1 MVDDTNK
8 VIISRIQN
16 RRGLKQD
23 LPQPLRPG
31 EIGFAVDTRQIYIGA
46 DPNDTVSGSYNKK
59 SVFEN
64 TLGAIDTTLSIA
76 NNNIISF
83 TVPFRKYALG
93 DFDAVTKTASWLPTS
108 LSQVGSSLSVFPANS
123 VVLVNATVASNAVS
137 TVVELDS
144 WDDNIHVGDI
154 ASGVGTF
161 ATVIGTNS
169 IANTVTLS
177 ANVTVTD
184 GDVITF
190 IPNNI
195 INVMTNS
202 AFKASDIT
210 VTKNGVV
217 LVGYDGSSTPAS
229 NSDYAFSANTSAAN
243 THVLNFRTAPLG
255 SEQIAI
261 CYYSN
266 TAVIRAL
273 EGNQDVGANSALIA
287 PYSTVQNF
295 YTAYNIPEYR
305 HIPDELVTVSA
316 TTGTGLIGLQFKHVA
331 VVADSGVI
339 DSPSSLTLGNLYVS
353 RSDQE
358 ENVTTYS
365 NSTTI
370 TFGVSDSHQFEVGAN
385 ISHVYVMDSA
395 AGYLNDKLFAVT
407 AASPGNANIEVSMPI
422 TGFVT
427 ARSITATLAD
437 GSSFGANA
445 DVQLS
450 GDLEDISNSMYVLI
464 LDDTANSNING
475 QVYVVGSVVQG
486 VGGNPGTMLINTGAD
501 EFNANVSSN
510 LSFVNY
516 VTDVTGANSVQIYSQ
531 MHGFSNAHTVTVVD
545 SSNASQI
552 AETVFTV
559 ANATANTFVIQPTS
573 AVVEAV
579 LGNISPNLAATI
591 STTTV
596 VPVRSIDLSSASTLS
611 DVAAI
616 VNAVED
622 WPQFSIVP
630 DSTTLAYFT
639 HKPAYS
645 NVALGFR
652 IHEDDET
659 ATLSA
664 LSFVEKEYT
673 VDDTVKAKLEAW
685 LNTCLQ
691 AHDVNIF
698 SSVSTAEIYN
708 TDSNATNSIGNY
720 VLNIDETV
728 NELLFDSREEAR
740 DFNKTVNRIY
750 FERPNIGS
758 DEIKG
763 LVNIK
768 TNIELQTKEQALIA
782 PQIVTYSDMNTVLIP
797 AAGGN
802 IDGLTLSTTTY
813 DTYKIDYSIT
823 EASSV
828 TAADEHYH
836 RAGTMFVVGR
846 DDFTA
851 NTNVILQDTATEI
864 LDSGLSGAVSF
875 SAQLSN
881 TDIVF
886 TVTNGVGIDLQ
897 MKYAVQRWAAK

>member
-1 MVDDTNK
+1 MADDTNK
-8 VIISRIQN
+8 VVISRIQN

-31 EIGFAVDTRQIYIGA
+31 EIGFAVDTRQIYIGS
-46 DPNDTVSGSYNKK
+46 DPNDAVSGAYNKK
-59 SVFEN
+59 SIFEN
-64 TLGAIDTTLSIA
+64 TLGAIDTTVSIA

-93 DFDAVTKTASWLPTS
+93 DFDAVTKTASWLPTA
-108 LSQVGSSLSVFPANS
+108 LSESGSSLFVFPANS
-123 VVLVNATVASNAVS
+123 VVSVNATVASNTVS
-137 TVVELDS
+137 TVVPLSS
-144 WDDNIHVGDI
+144 WDENIHVGDI

-161 ATVIGTNS
+161 ATVINTNS
-169 IANTVTLS
+169 VANTVTLS
-177 ANVTVTD
+177 SNVTVLT

-195 INVMTNS
+195 INVITNA
-202 AFKASDIT
+202 AFKATDLA
-210 VTKNGVV
+210 VTKNGAL
-217 LVGYDGSSTPAS
+217 LVGHDNGPTPTS

-255 SEQIAI
+255 SEQISI

-273 EGNQDVGANSALIA
+273 EGNQDVSANSALIA

-295 YTAYNIPEYR
+295 YTAYSIPEYR
-305 HIPDELVTVSA
+305 HIPDELVTVSR

-331 VVADSGVI
+331 VAADSGVI
-339 DSPSSLTLGNLYVS
+339 ADASNLTLGNLYVS
-353 RSDQE
+353 RSDEE

-370 TFGVSDSHQFEVGAN
+370 IFGVSASHAYEVGAN

-395 AGYLNDKLFAVT
+395 DGYLNHKLFAVT
-407 AASPGNANIEVSMPI
+407 AATSGNANIQVALPVTE
-422 TGFVT
+422 FVT
-427 ARSITATLAD
+427 ARNITASLID

-450 GDLEDISNSMYVLI
+450 GNLEGVVNSAYVLI

-486 VGGNPGTMLINTGAD
+486 VNGGPGTMLINTGAD
-501 EFNANVSSN
+501 EFNANVTSN

-516 VTDVTGANSVQIYSQ
+516 VTDATGANTVQIYSE
-531 MHGFSNAHTVTVVD
+531 MHGFSNAHTVSVVD
-545 SSNASQI
+545 SSNTSQI
-552 AETVFTV
+552 ASAVFTV
-559 ANATANTFVIQPTS
+559 ANVTVNTFVIQPTA
-573 AVVEAV
+573 AVIENV
-579 LGNISPNLAATI
+579 LGNISPDLAATI
-591 STTTV
+591 STTSV
-596 VPVRSIDLSSASTLS
+596 VPVRSIDLSSASTLA
-611 DVAAI
+611 DVAAT

-622 WPQFSIVP
+622 WPQFNIVP

-639 HKPAYS
+639 HKPAFS

-652 IHEDDET
+652 LHEDDDT

-664 LSFVEKEYT
+664 LSLIEKEYT

-720 VLNIDETV
+720 VLNIDESV
-728 NELLFDSREEAR
+728 DEILFNSREEAR

-768 TNIELQTKEQALIA
+768 TNIELQTKEQALSA
-782 PQIVTYSDMNTVLIP
+782 TKTVTYSDMNTAAIP
-797 AAGGN
+797 AAGGVV
-802 IDGLTLSTTTY
+802 DSLTLSTVTY

-828 TAADEHYH
+828 TAVDQHYH
-836 RAGTMFVVGR
+836 RVGTMLVVGR

-864 LDSGLSGAVSF
+864 VDSGLSGAVSF

-897 MKYAVQRWAAK
+897 MKYAVQRWSAK